1 MKAPNE
7 KILKYNKVMKFD
19 CIVSNAPYDNGL
31 HEKFESKYFE
41 LCKGEIVWV
50 SPLSFLLGKKQN
62 KRITLELDKYKTDI
76 QQINGNE
83 YFDAAIGGTMGIV
96 FCDMAN
102 EHNEHYV
109 KFDGK
114 QYNKCEEIRS
124 YSNDELLVS
133 FYNTVKYLFT
143 NDNLFLHL
151 NCIPSYPFSS
161 LPRETNPNPNWW
173 CFKQVAIRG
182 NKDNNNN
189 VKTDF
194 YTLLPNTKE
203 NQKHYFGQYKD
214 LIQLPNKGKDSFAF
228 YYHFDKEYE
237 LKNFSNYIIT
247 DFSRAC
253 LMLIKSSPNLMR
265 GELKYIPWFD
275 FSDPVFSK
283 SPSEIDDYL
292 FAKYI
297 PEVDEETGITRD
309 EIRKHI
315 EELLPDYYS
324 IRNKN

>member
-1 MKAPNE
+1 
-7 KILKYNKVMKFD
+7 MKFD
-19 CIVSNAPYDNGL
+19 CIVSNAPYNNGL
-31 HEKFESKYFE
+31 HEKFEAKYFDI
-41 LCKGEIVWV
+41 CDGQICWV

-76 QQINGNE
+76 EQINGNE

-96 FCDMAN
+96 FCDMTD

-133 FYNTVKYLFT
+133 FYNTVEYLFT

-297 PEVDEETGITRD
+297 PAVDEETGITRD